1 MKLSEERISHIAH
14 MVFNRIYD
22 DDVVDFYDEETGLR
36 EIKRAI
42 EEFVKIYEDVD
53 SFVRGKIESLKNRVP
68 EGSLEWEIL
77 YKKYFEDEVRKKKKK
92 DRRSEQQKFRGSEVQ
107 QFPLLNF
114 SPSCFAELWILG
126 CLSHQPL
133 SDVLL
138 FVVLLF

>member
-77 YKKYFEDEVRKKKKK
+77 YKKYFEDEVRKKK
-92 DRRSEQQKFRGSEVQ
+92 
-107 QFPLLNF
+107 
-114 SPSCFAELWILG
+114 LWK
-126 CLSHQPL
+126 
-133 SDVLL
+133 
-138 FVVLLF
+138 

>member
-1 MKLSEERISHIAH
+1 MSFEGIAMKLSEERISHIAH

-77 YKKYFEDEVRKKKKK
+77 YKKYFEDEVRKKK
-92 DRRSEQQKFRGSEVQ
+92 
-107 QFPLLNF
+107 
-114 SPSCFAELWILG
+114 LWK
-126 CLSHQPL
+126 
-133 SDVLL
+133 
-138 FVVLLF
+138 